1 MRCLLAFVLIMQ
13 IASLPVYAAGEA
25 TRTVPLEASIDQLLT
40 NLEKEENS
48 RGINAGIA
56 VYNLTK
62 DEYLYTHN
70 HKRAFVP
77 ASNLKL
83 FTAAAALE
91 KLGPDFQYKTEVYTD
106 GKVNKSGILDG
117 NLIVKGYGDP
127 SLSVEDLTAMVQK
140 IKEQGITHI
149 NGNLLLDESYF
160 DDVRLG
166 YGWMWDDELYSYSAQ
181 LSALA
186 VNENAVTVEVA
197 PGSAVGRAPAVT
209 VVPANSYVQIQNE
222 AITVDGNAS
231 DIVFDRPRGQNTII
245 ISGTIGKQA
254 VSVKED
260 LGLEDPALFVG
271 DVFKHLLEENSITLG
286 KNSRIGKMAL
296 QTGSPLLT
304 HYSKPLREL
313 IVHLNKESDNF
324 YAEMLLK
331 TMGALWADAGSS
343 QAGARVVSEFL
354 LETGASGFKQVDGS
368 GLSRFD
374 LITPD
379 DMIKLLRYVEQQEYR
394 DIFIASL
401 PIAGVDGTLQS
412 RMKGTPAENNLMA
425 KTGSMS
431 GVSSLSGTVT
441 AGNGDQLLFSILLN
455 GVYKS
460 RYANEFEDN
469 LGVLLAQYP
478 NLPDPGGQEAEDRD
492 YKLSRLIDPIL
503 QDARLDGVTTGIVVK
518 SLERGANEAVL
529 YQRDADK
536 LLTPASNLKLLTSA
550 TALQRLGEEYRYKT
564 EVFLSAPVNNGGIL
578 KGDVIVKGYGD
589 PTLHTEDSLQVQ
601 DGVSVEQIVKLLQA
615 EGIKQIH
622 GDIVVD
628 DSFFD
633 SNRLGLGWAWDDES
647 YYYNAQISALAIN
660 RGTVRLDYKPASA
673 PGRPVTVELL
683 PKTDYVQVINE
694 AVTVDKGV
702 ENTFAIERER
712 AKNIIYVKGN
722 LPIDASP
729 DYERITVE
737 EPALYAGTVLK
748 EKLTEA
754 GIRLQKNSEVRAGTV
769 PENSVKIG
777 ELESEPLAEI
787 VQYLLKVSD
796 NFYAEMLTKT
806 LGAELNEE
814 GSAEA
819 GIEVILDD
827 MAQLGVNT
835 TFDMVDGSGLTRYN
849 QITPNQIVALL
860 EAFTQEAEFE
870 SFYDALP
877 IAGVDGSLKNRMKDT
892 PAEGNARAKTGSL
905 TGVNSLSGY
914 VTTKD
919 GEKLCFSIVM
929 NGNIGSA
936 GDLTDIQDQIV
947 AALAAYEE

>member
-13 IASLPVYAAGEA
+13 IASLPVYAEGEA
-25 TRTVPLEASIDQLLT
+25 TRTEPLEASIDQLLT

-394 DIFIASL
+394 EIFIASL
-401 PIAGVDGTLQS
+401 PIAGVAGTLQS

-529 YQRDADK
+529 YQMDADK
-536 LLTPASNLKLLTSA
+536 LLTPASNLKLLASA

-578 KGDVIVKGYGD
+578 KGDVIVKGFGD

-628 DSFFD
+628 DSYFD

-660 RGTVRLDYKPASA
+660 RGTVRLDYKPASV

-712 AKNIIYVKGN
+712 AKNIIHVKGK

-777 ELESEPLAEI
+777 ELESEPLAKI
-787 VQYLLKVSD
+787 VQYLLKISD

-806 LGAELNEE
+806 LGAELNAE
-814 GSAEA
+814 GSTEA

-849 QITPNQIVALL
+849 QISPNQIVALL
-860 EAFTQEAEFE
+860 EAFTKAAEFE
-870 SFYDALP
+870 GFYDALP

-892 PAEGNARAKTGSL
+892 PAAGNARAKTGSL

-936 GDLTDIQDQIV
+936 DNLTAIQDQIV